1 MQELLSIDKT
11 LCYEVRLDALKAAGI
26 ALWDVVGEAERP
38 GSLDRSIIKQ
48 SVVYNAIPDLLDEC
62 AQLEVIAFNGGAAAD
77 LFARAERHWGD
88 ALRPIERVRLPSTSP
103 ANAALSLNQK
113 CDLWRQALGPYI

>member
-1 MQELLSIDKT
+1 MQALLGVDKT
-11 LCYEVRLDALKAAGI
+11 LPYELRLGALKAAGI

-38 GSLDRSIIKQ
+38 GSLDSSIVKQ
-48 SVVYNAIPDLLDEC
+48 SVVYNAIPNLLEEC

-77 LFARAERHWGD
+77 LFARAERHWGGL
-88 ALRPIERVRLPSTSP
+88 LRPIERVRLPSTSP

-113 CDLWRQALGPYI
+113 SELWRQALRSYI